1 MIFVK
6 YFLSVDKHCIPFHP
20 RSAPFL
26 KKVLH
31 QIARSGSQLFKSLM
45 HVSNGQ
51 KLDENHRLQ
60 KGTKFEHLFLNTLYG
75 WLQFS
80 ETYSS
85 PVYTWY

>member
-6 YFLSVDKHCIPFHP
+6 YFLSVDKHCIPFRP

-31 QIARSGSQLFKSLM
+31 QIARSGSQLFKSLL

-51 KLDENHRLQ
+51 SLDENHRLQ
-60 KGTKFEHLFLNTLYG
+60 KGTKFDHLFLNTLYTPYFFVDT
-75 WLQFS
+75 LN
-80 ETYSS
+80 
-85 PVYTWY
+85 